1 MKKLGIILW
10 IAFVVCV
17 IATVGLWFAVNNSN
31 PEFEEV
37 KAIVT
42 SSETKQVV
50 NKKTGSRTNFYEVK
64 VRYDGKEYDLKNPH
78 NTYMYPEGKTVTAYL
93 ANGNLYANEEGVKTS
108 TPVAIVYYVCLFGS
122 FGLLMAAAMV
132 SSKNAQNKK
141 LKEE

>member
-1 MKKLGIILW
+1 MKKLVIILW

-17 IATVGLWFAVNNSN
+17 IATVGLWFAMNNSN

-64 VRYDGKEYDLKNPH
+64 VRYEGKEYELKNPH

-93 ANGNLYANEEGVKTS
+93 ANDKLYANEEGVKTA
-108 TPVAIVYYVCLFGS
+108 TPVAIVYFVCLFGS

-132 SSKNAQNKK
+132 TSKNAQNKR